1 MENPNYNLAII
12 ESHVKH
18 LEKYLYDADK
28 IECSNEMHKNI
39 IIYNGFK
46 SIIQLLSILHLIKM
60 TEEQINSY
68 LEKSYI
74 LYVEYAEQV
83 YLKRTDSYHTPT
95 MFVYNVLI
103 GNISLNAYTDSEK
116 QNINKSGITPFIRKM
131 SIWNELLLY
140 WNHDHLTTLQ
150 RIYFTKNFLKSYLLL
165 FTVKQFFELFR
176 VFEQIQGFFKNE
188 QNIFDKYNTF
198 LTSFHKYVSKQN
210 NEFTKE
216 NVENLVFEK
225 FVRHKETF
233 EEKFYQVENIKNMD
247 DLIEWVFTMNE

>member
-1 MENPNYNLAII
+1 MENPKYNLAII
-12 ESHVKH
+12 ELHVKH

-28 IECSNEMHKNI
+28 IESSNETHKDI

-83 YLKRTDSYHTPT
+83 YLKKTDSYHTPT

-103 GNISLNAYTDSEK
+103 GNISLNAYTENEK
-116 QNINKSGITPFIRKM
+116 RNINKLGVTPFMRKI
-131 SIWNELLLY
+131 SVWNELLLY
-140 WNHDHLTTLQ
+140 WNYDNLTTLQ

-165 FTVKQFFELFR
+165 FTTTQFFELFR
-176 VFEQIQGFFKNE
+176 VFEQIQNCFKNE
-188 QNIFDKYNTF
+188 KNIFDKYNTF
-198 LTSFHKYVSKQN
+198 LTSFHKHVSKQN
-210 NEFTKE
+210 KDFTKE
-216 NVENLVFEK
+216 YVEHLVFEK

-233 EEKFYQVENIKNMD
+233 EKEFYQVDNIKKMD
-247 DLIEWVFTMNE
+247 DLIEWVFTIED